1 MEKKVC
7 IIIPV
12 KSVSSKF
19 EACLQ
24 SLFNLD
30 YTNFDV
36 IVVDDSENGSLGIPA
51 DNCTYKIKILRSR
64 GKGPSYARN
73 LAAKNTDALFLAFTD
88 SDCIVDENW
97 LKELFKGFEKFSEAA
112 ACGGIQKIPE
122 DASVF
127 EKKVFRFMERIGF
140 ITDYIKKSGS
150 ENILEVVHNASCC
163 AMYRKDVFLK
173 EGGFLEGLWPGE
185 DVELDYRLRKKGYKL
200 YFNPKAIVYHYRPE
214 NLKGFLKMMY
224 RYGLSCGLLT
234 KMYGIFRKIQILPLL
249 TACGA
254 GLLVLS
260 LPLHF
265 LHYLLIIIGVSL
277 FGFLLYLCF
286 NFYVF
291 FLSCLALVLWN
302 LGFISG
308 IFSYQKRLADK

>member
-19 EACLQ
+19 EACVQ
-24 SLFNLD
+24 SLLKLN

-36 IVVDDSENGSLGIPA
+36 IVVDDSENGSLEIPA
-51 DNCTYKIKILRSR
+51 DNYKKIKIFRSR
-64 GKGPSYARN
+64 GEGPSYARN

-88 SDCIVDENW
+88 SDCIVDKNW
-97 LKELFKGFEKFSEAA
+97 LEELFNGFEKFPEAG

-122 DASVF
+122 DASIF
-127 EKKVFRFMERIGF
+127 EKKVFLFMEKIGF
-140 ITDYIKKSGS
+140 ITDYIKKSGN

-163 AMYRKDVFLK
+163 AMYRKNVFLS

-214 NLKGFLKMMY
+214 NLKGFLRMMY

-249 TACGA
+249 AACVA
-254 GLLVLS
+254 VLLVLS
-260 LPLHF
+260 FPLHF
-265 LHYLLIIIGVSL
+265 LHSLLIIIGIFL
-277 FGFLLYLCF
+277 FGFLLYLCL

-302 LGFISG
+302 LGFIAG
-308 IFSYQKRLADK
+308 LFSRQKTSANQ